1 MRVRRHVVKAS
12 RACDD
17 DWYEDE
23 TPYYYTGTS
32 YELGDESPRFRSVSR
47 EAHRAMNAKTG
58 PAIGFHKPRTDP

>member
-1 MRVRRHVVKAS
+1 MKVRRHIVKAV

-23 TPYYYTGTS
+23 TPYLYAGTS

-47 EAHRAMNAKTG
+47 EAHRAMNAK
-58 PAIGFHKPRTDP
+58 PAAAIGFHRPAKD